1 MKRFHCT
8 LLILPLFLV
17 SCATVER
24 DVRISVRD
32 AQSKGAVD
40 NGVLIFDRPN
50 FSSWYFSL
58 DPIRAQRFNI
68 DTKGVAAIDKLKSV
82 VWLMKA
88 DVKGYD
94 RATSVF
100 SLAEAK
106 ELGPEDWRKM
116 SIERKAHPNFPGRQ
130 LEYRVEVPD

>member
-1 MKRFHCT
+1 MKRFICT
-8 LLILPLFLV
+8 LLILSLFLV

-32 AQSKGAVD
+32 AQNKGAVD

-50 FSSWYFSL
+50 FASWYFSL
-58 DPIRAQRFNI
+58 DPIRAQKFNI
-68 DTKGVAAIDKLKSV
+68 DDKGVASIDRLKSV
-82 VWLMKA
+82 VWLMRA
-88 DVKGYD
+88 EVKGYD

-106 ELGPEDWRKM
+106 GLGAESWRKM
-116 SIERKAHPNFPGRQ
+116 SIERKAHPKFPDRQ
-130 LEYRVEVPD
+130 LEYRVEAPD

>member
-1 MKRFHCT
+1 MKRVYYT

-32 AQSKGAVD
+32 AQSKSPVD

-58 DPIRAQRFNI
+58 DPIRAQKFKIADN
-68 DTKGVAAIDKLKSV
+68 GVASIDRLKSV

-88 DVKGYD
+88 EVKGYD
-94 RATSVF
+94 RGASVF
-100 SLAEAK
+100 SLSEAK
-106 ELGPEDWRKM
+106 ELGPENWRKM
-116 SIERKAHPNFPGRQ
+116 GNERHAHPNFPGRQ

>member
-1 MKRFHCT
+1 MKRVYYT
-8 LLILPLFLV
+8 LLVLPLFLV

-40 NGVLIFDRPN
+40 NGILIFDRPN
-50 FSSWYFSL
+50 FPSWYFSL
-58 DPIRAQRFNI
+58 DPIRARKFKI
-68 DTKGVAAIDKLKSV
+68 DGNGVASIDQLKSV

-88 DVKGYD
+88 EVKGYD
-94 RATSVF
+94 RAASVF

-116 SIERKAHPNFPGRQ
+116 SNERNARPHFPARQ
-130 LEYRVEVPD
+130 LEFRVEVPD

>member
-1 MKRFHCT
+1 MKRVYYT
-8 LLILPLFLV
+8 LLVLPLFLV

-32 AQSKGAVD
+32 AQSKSPVD

-50 FSSWYFSL
+50 FTSWYFSL
-58 DPIRAQRFNI
+58 DPIRAQKFKI
-68 DTKGVAAIDKLKSV
+68 DEDGVAAIDRLKSV

-88 DVKGYD
+88 EVKGYD
-94 RATSVF
+94 RGTSVF
-100 SLAEAK
+100 SLSEAK

-116 SIERKAHPNFPGRQ
+116 SSERNAHPNFPGRQ
-130 LEYRVEVPD
+130 LEYRVEVPK